1 MQQDILVSMDKN
13 FIHKLKESAS
23 IADIFEIVKD
33 IVWKTLKR
41 SRAGLELG
49 LVELG
54 NSPRG
59 LIGAYYVSGSN
70 IIIMNETPLKRIQE
84 TNPRLLNPYTFSTL
98 LHEYLHS
105 LGYFNEKMAKDLTYE
120 ISCKIFGPNSIIAE
134 ISKDMNKFFPN
145 LIYPEGAP
153 KIDAPVKLVKDFDK
167 SSIRYIG

>member
-1 MQQDILVSMDKN
+1 MDKH
-13 FIHKLKESAS
+13 FIHKLKESIS
-23 IADIFEIVKD
+23 IADIFEIVKE
-33 IVWKTLKR
+33 IVWKTIKK

-54 NSPRG
+54 NLPQG
-59 LIGAYYVSGSN
+59 LVGAYYVSGSN

-84 TNPRLLNPYTFSTL
+84 TNPELLTPYIFSTL

-105 LGYFNEKMAKDLTYE
+105 LGYFNERLVRELTYD
-120 ISCKIFGPNSIIAE
+120 ICCKIFGPDSIMAE

-153 KIDAPVKLVKDFDK
+153 KTDAPVKLVKDFDR

>member
-1 MQQDILVSMDKN
+1 MDKS
-13 FIHKLKESAS
+13 FIHKLKESIS
-23 IADIFEIVKD
+23 IPDIFEIVKD
-33 IVWKTLKR
+33 IVWKTLRK

-54 NSPRG
+54 NSPKG

-84 TNPRLLNPYTFSTL
+84 TNPNLLTPYIFSTL

-105 LGYFNEKMAKDLTYE
+105 LGYFDEKEVRKLTYE
-120 ISCKIFGPNSIIAE
+120 VSCKIFGPDSIIAE

-153 KIDAPVKLVKDFDK
+153 KIDAPIKLVKDFDR